1 MGDEQKKRV
10 YDLQQN
16 GGMFRN
22 NPGFNNNFQHNNMN
36 DVIGTGGTWANLGG
50 GSSQKVA
57 NFTSLLDNKGVY
69 PYPTQATDLTTEYY
83 GCYDESIKWSDIEYY
98 LEQVKILYPQLID
111 IDIKSEIE
119 SVFSSINGG
128 GERRVRC
135 KLPVPCHA
143 ESLVFVTHL
152 IWR

>member
-1 MGDEQKKRV
+1 
-10 YDLQQN
+10 
-16 GGMFRN
+16 
-22 NPGFNNNFQHNNMN
+22 MN

-98 LEQVKILYPQLID
+98 LEHLVEQKILKETDKKYLTMD
-111 IDIKSEIE
+111 LTEI
-119 SVFSSINGG
+119 SSACGMW
-128 GERRVRC
+128 EM
-135 KLPVPCHA
+135 KL
-143 ESLVFVTHL
+143 FKN
-152 IWR
+152 